1 MQSDIITL
9 DRRKPAQSWNRK
21 LSLGTDFKECPCFQR
36 WPPESKKLLP
46 GILRN
51 QYQGQ
56 RRPVWGFEAESLEI
70 GKSGGDNRISLQLV
84 GGRKRAQGKNG
95 DMEISLS

>member
-1 MQSDIITL
+1 MRSDVRTL
-9 DRRKPAQSWNRK
+9 DRRKPAQSWDGK
-21 LSLGTDFKECPCFQR
+21 LSLGVDFKECPCFQR
-36 WPPESKKLLP
+36 WPPESKKGLP

-70 GKSGGDNRISLQLV
+70 GKSGGDKKDQSRSS
-84 GGRKRAQGKNG
+84 GRKEKGSRKKRRQ
-95 DMEISLS
+95 